1 MAKGEERELKQSFP
15 QELLDQP
22 SSARLDY
29 FKAYTAAHPF
39 LEQADAKIR
48 STLREPGGASL
59 IRPLPE

>member
-15 QELLDQP
+15 RELLDQP

-39 LEQADAKIR
+39 LEKANAKGPSENKVI
-48 STLREPGGASL
+48 TLVEV
-59 IRPLPE
+59 